1 MKETIYRHPVS
12 VRTTEVIE
20 REEFTELD
28 PSMEEVILEF
38 NALKLTIKAL
48 EANKAR
54 MDQKIREALKGSDVG
69 TINGV
74 ERVRVQHRNMSKI
87 DREMLK
93 TAFPEA
99 YQSTLIESAYTVL
112 QAK

>member
-12 VRTTEVIE
+12 VRTTEVVE
-20 REEFTELD
+20 RQEFTELGVA
-28 PSMEEVILEF
+28 MEETIVAF
-38 NALKLTIKAL
+38 NATKAAIKAL
-48 EANKAR
+48 EAEKAKIEQ
-54 MDQKIREALKGSDVG
+54 MIREALKGSDVG

-87 DREMLK
+87 DRETLK

-99 YQSTLIESAYTVL
+99 YQSTLVESAYTVL

>member
-12 VRTTEVIE
+12 VRTTEVVE
-20 REEFTELD
+20 RQKFTELD
-28 PSMEEVILEF
+28 PSIEDIIVEF
-38 NALKLTIKAL
+38 NATKLTIKAL
-48 EANKAR
+48 EMNKAR
-54 MDQKIREALKGSDVG
+54 MEQTIREALKGSDVG

-87 DREMLK
+87 DRETLK

-99 YQSTLIESAYTVL
+99 YQSTLIESSYTVL